1 MVKSLNS
8 GRPPCQEVVLMSLQY
23 VLLTKGAVGRGRR
36 LATRRSLAR
45 IRWPEHLPAG
55 RLLARRSLA
64 RRSLPR
70 RSLPRRSL
78 PRRWLARR
86 WLARRIAGPQVAG
99 PAVGGGRRLAARLR
113 CPGVCR
119 PGVCFG
125 PTWRRTASRP
135 RRRHNRGPR
144 CTGSPPRRT
153 NHDPVDL
160 CAPPTA
166 REMIKHR
173 WHNHWP
179 LSRKS
184 AGCSPAI
191 PNGCRRCATAHRH

>member
-64 RRSLPR
+64 RRSPARRVAGPPVAGPPVAAESLAR
-70 RSLPRRSL
+70 RSLARRSL
-78 PRRWLARR
+78 ARR
-86 WLARRIAGPQVAG
+86 LVGT
-99 PAVGGGRRLAARLR
+99 AVGGTTSLPWRLPAGRLLWPDVAAHR
-113 CPGVCR
+113 V
-119 PGVCFG
+119 
-125 PTWRRTASRP
+125 TAPAASQSR
-135 RRRHNRGPR
+135 PR